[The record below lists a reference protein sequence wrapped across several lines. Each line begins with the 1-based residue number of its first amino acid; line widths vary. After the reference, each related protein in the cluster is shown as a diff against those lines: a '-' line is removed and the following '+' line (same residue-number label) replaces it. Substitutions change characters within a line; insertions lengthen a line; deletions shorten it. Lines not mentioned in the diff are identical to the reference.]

1 MFDIWL
7 CLTSF
12 ITVMYKYVCPASH
25 PGWYLAITLP
35 PRSVATFTSSFFIL
49 GVSVAKQ
56 SHTCTL
62 DVPSLSWQF
71 DSSCSA
77 RSEAT
82 TPLSLFPPCVFPFL
96 SRAGALEKTLL
107 PSRNTVFWVVIFHLE
122 PPIPSYN
129 GEYQH
134 TSGQQTPTKPSPRLS
149 HKTKRTFDLIWIVF
163 NSRVPFF
170 LNTRLS
176 S

>member
-1 MFDIWL
+1 MYVLLVTRLVSGDNSSSSICRNIYIKLLHSRSQCSETIPHLYSWCPFRV
-7 CLTSF
+7 LT
-12 ITVMYKYVCPASH
+12 VWQLM
-25 PGWYLAITLP
+25 
-35 PRSVATFTSSFFIL
+35 
-49 GVSVAKQ
+49 
-56 SHTCTL
+56 
-62 DVPSLSWQF
+62 LS
-71 DSSCSA
+71 SA

-170 LNTRLS
+170 FKYKTELLKHTLILS
-176 S
+176 FLLFLTLL